1 VCTFASTTPGRSLLT
16 PPTSARK
23 LASPLPH
30 HLIKEVTARH
40 AEINQHLSGISA
52 DLQALNAHRYQRN
65 ISGGLQEL
73 IEALAFQHYIL
84 TGTLLSYSAAQSLIP
99 GGIELSVADY
109 ILGIFDFVGEVMR
122 FGITMIALGGAGE
135 GGGGDAGRILN
146 DLRRLREEF
155 ERLDTGGA
163 AAGLLGKDVE
173 KKMQVMKQ
181 CVEKV
186 ENAVYG
192 VIVRGSE
199 KPKGWVPDLEQQQ
212 QPQEQRFEDY

>member
-1 VCTFASTTPGRSLLT
+1 
-16 PPTSARK
+16 
-23 LASPLPH
+23 
-30 HLIKEVTARH
+30 
-40 AEINQHLSGISA
+40 
-52 DLQALNAHRYQRN
+52 
-65 ISGGLQEL
+65 L

-84 TGTLLSYSAAQSLIP
+84 TGTLLSYNAAQALIP
-99 GGIELSVADY
+99 GGIELTVSDY
-109 ILGIFDFVGEVMR
+109 ILGVFDFVGEVMR

-135 GGGGDAGRILN
+135 GDGGDAGRILD

-155 ERLDTGGA
+155 ERLDTSNA
-163 AAGLLGKDVE
+163 AAGVLGKDVE

-199 KPKGWVPDLEQQQ
+199 KPKGWVPDLEQQ
-212 QPQEQRFEDY
+212 PQDQKFEDD